1 MYVIDAS
8 IFLEVE
14 LKQEKNEE
22 CKQFLS
28 KVMRGEIKAI
38 ISDFAID
45 SIILIIERHKGNWKE
60 IKKFLE
66 SLSLFSGISIY
77 KTTLTD
83 KIKATGHME
92 NFGLDFD
99 DSVVLQS
106 ALSNNVKEIV
116 SFDRDFDGIKEIRRV
131 EPKDLVG

>member
-1 MYVIDAS
+1 MYIIDAS

-14 LKQEKNEE
+14 LKQERNEE

-28 KVMRGEIKAI
+28 KVTRGEIKAI

-45 SIILIIERHKGNWKE
+45 SIILIIERHRGNWKE

-66 SLSLFSGISIY
+66 SLSLFSGLSIY
-77 KTTLTD
+77 KVTLID
-83 KIKATGHME
+83 KIKATEHMK
-92 NFGLDFD
+92 NLGLDFD

-106 ALSNNVKEIV
+106 AFSNNIKEIV
-116 SFDRDFDGIKEIRRV
+116 SFDKDFDGIKEIRRL
-131 EPKDLVG
+131 EPGDVL